1 MSARTMKYH
10 IVEKD
15 TGNPL
20 TWDDKAIEFDT
31 ESEAYHFAVTA
42 DIRLGLDADIKH
54 QILYYDGGYI
64 TGREALTA
72 FLEERI

>member
-1 MSARTMKYH
+1 MTTRTMKYN
-10 IVEKD
+10 IVEKS

-20 TWDDKAIEFDT
+20 TWDGKAIDFDT

-54 QILYYDGGYI
+54 QILYYDGGHI
-64 TGREALTA
+64 SGGEALTA
-72 FLEERI
+72 LLEERI